1 MSINWTVVVV
11 LVFLIYYAVVERLKA
26 KGKLEEH
33 NISSFGPI
41 LMIRTTHGLN
51 LLEKISKTKTFWRF
65 FANLGIPAVFAGMIF
80 MFLLI
85 ILTDIILFTTPPQ
98 PSELTE
104 PRNVLLLPGVN
115 KYIPLVWGLIGLI
128 VTLIV
133 HEFSHAILSRVEGVR
148 VKSLGILYA
157 LIPIG
162 GFAEPDEE
170 ELMGENAKTNRIQRI
185 RIFSAGVIS
194 NFVVAL
200 IAFVL
205 FMSLL
210 STINSNGVYV
220 SGIYRGFPAEE
231 AGIKPGVA
239 IFKINDTY
247 TPDLKTFQERM
258 AKTKP
263 GETIKVYAYD
273 DKGNTNEYILNL
285 TKNPHGESGFM
296 GVEVV
301 DVLKVLKEMPK
312 HLDSVGGWLMF
323 ISMPFT
329 FFGGFTGVFMH
340 SFEPTGFWSNSGNL
354 IFYILNTLYWIGWIN
369 FYVGLFNCLPAIP
382 LDGGRVFYETFSA
395 ILTRRYG
402 KRGEEISIMM
412 VKFLAFLIFSSIFLS
427 ILIPNM
433 SRFMT

>member
-1 MSINWTVVVV
+1 MSIDWTALVIV
-11 LVFLIYYAVVERLKA
+11 VFLIYYAAVERLKA
-26 KGKLEEH
+26 KGTLEKH

-51 LLEKISKTKTFWRF
+51 FLEKISKTKLFWRF

-80 MFLLI
+80 MFILI
-85 ILTDIILFTTPPQ
+85 ILTDIVLFTTPPP

-104 PRNVLLLPGVN
+104 PRNILLLPGVN
-115 KYIPLVWGLIGLI
+115 KYIPLAWGLIGLI

-133 HEFSHAILSRVEGVR
+133 HEFSHAILSRVEEVR
-148 VKSLGILYA
+148 VKSLGILYV

-170 ELMGENAKTNRIQRI
+170 ELMGENAKTTRMQRI

-200 IAFVL
+200 IAFLL
-205 FMSLL
+205 FMCLL
-210 STINSNGVYV
+210 NSISSNGVYV

-231 AGIKPGVA
+231 AGITPGLA
-239 IFKINDTY
+239 IFKINETY

-273 DKGNTNEYILNL
+273 DKGNLSEFTLNL

-301 DVLKVLKEMPK
+301 DVLRALKEMPV
-312 HLDSVGGWLMF
+312 HLNSIGGWLMF

-329 FFGGFTGVFMH
+329 FFGGFTGVFMY
-340 SFEPTGFWSNSGNL
+340 SFEPTGFWADTGNL
-354 IFYILNTLYWIGWIN
+354 VFYILNMLYWIGWIN

-382 LDGGRVFYETFSA
+382 LDGGRVFYESFSA

-402 KRGEEISIMM
+402 KRGEEISVMM